1 MIKVIRQWIFA
12 WRYRK
17 AVRKA
22 VRLHESDGRK
32 YFVILMGGKLRVV
45 AKQTVSHLVRTRR
58 FRKGVRTADIEK
70 KALFVTK

>member
-1 MIKVIRQWIFA
+1 
-12 WRYRK
+12 
-17 AVRKA
+17 
-22 VRLHESDGRK
+22 
-32 YFVILMGGKLRVV
+32 MGGKLRVV